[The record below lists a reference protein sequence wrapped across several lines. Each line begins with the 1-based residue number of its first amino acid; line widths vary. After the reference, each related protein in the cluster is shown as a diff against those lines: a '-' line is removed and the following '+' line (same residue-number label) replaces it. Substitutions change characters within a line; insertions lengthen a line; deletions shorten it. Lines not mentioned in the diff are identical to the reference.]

1 MDHIDFRTSSTFM
14 HSTYSLSLSHSLLYF
29 SSSLLLCISCFLS
42 FFFFFGVH
50 NRTSDLSLSLD
61 KEWFDSFFSSISF
74 QHSSVLIP
82 HSFTLSLSL
91 YFFPHSPI
99 SSFDLRIK
107 WRFGSLFWNLYLF
120 MYSLYNSL
128 FGFRSL
134 KGRMLSKRN
143 LRHFG
148 L

>member
-14 HSTYSLSLSHSLLYF
+14 HSTYSLSLSLSTLF
-29 SSSLLLCISCFLS
+29 FFLS
-42 FFFFFGVH
+42 PTLHFLFSFVFIFFGVH